1 MSDGEYVYATI
12 ELRTLHKGP
21 SSGDLNAIFEAEG
34 MFTQAA
40 EMVWVVAID
49 AMAKVRAIVPV
60 AHGNEFEVT
69 VDLANVMQA
78 VWAAGTKRFFLVHN
92 HPSGNVSPTEADLSL
107 TKQVNMAA
115 AISAALLEDHIILGP
130 PDQWYS
136 MKDAGKFI
144 PSPAIQRLYAANGPI
159 RLHGKED

>member
-1 MSDGEYVYATI
+1 MSEYVYATI

-21 SSGDLNAIFEAEG
+21 SSDKLGDIFEAEG
-34 MFTQAA
+34 MFNQAS

-92 HPSGNVSPTEADLSL
+92 HPSGNVSPTPADMSL
-107 TKQVNMAA
+107 TKQVNLAA
-115 AISAALLEDHIILGP
+115 AICAAMLEDHIIIGP
-130 PDQWYS
+130 NDAWYS
-136 MKDAGKFI
+136 MKDAGKFV
-144 PSPAIQRLYAANGPI
+144 PSPAIQRLYAANSPI
-159 RLHGKED
+159 VLHHK